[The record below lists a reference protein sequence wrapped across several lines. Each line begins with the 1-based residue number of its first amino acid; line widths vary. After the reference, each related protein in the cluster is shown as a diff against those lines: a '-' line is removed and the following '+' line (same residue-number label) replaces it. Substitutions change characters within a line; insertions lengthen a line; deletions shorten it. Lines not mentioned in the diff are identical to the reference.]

1 MNAHTNQNVEITQM
15 YINSWKNKQNVV
27 YFVQQNIS
35 QP

>member
-15 YINSWKNKQNVV
+15 YINSWKDKQNVV
-27 YFVQQNIS
+27 YFIQWNII